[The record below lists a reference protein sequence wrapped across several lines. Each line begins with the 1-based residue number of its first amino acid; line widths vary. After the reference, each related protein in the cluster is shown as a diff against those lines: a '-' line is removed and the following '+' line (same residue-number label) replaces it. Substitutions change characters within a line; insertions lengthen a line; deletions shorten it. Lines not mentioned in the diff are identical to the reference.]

1 MNDRCCEVDKTP
13 TWDLKFL
20 TDEGAVRNAA
30 YFAAFARVAA
40 VLTEYDALLDER
52 DMLKTND
59 AMLRE
64 SLAWLAERA
73 SVMQERFASVSAVAN
88 IHPLSSNEW
97 LDQALEHGFH
107 EVEEAR

>member
-1 MNDRCCEVDKTP
+1 MSELTRSQVEDYRLGVPKKYPVVGGT
-13 TWDLKFL
+13 TRRFL
-20 TDEGAVRNAA
+20 AA
-30 YFAAFARVAA
+30 ALIAAW
-40 VLTEYDALLDER
+40 DER

-64 SLAWLAERA
+64 SLAWLADMA
-73 SVMQERFASVSAVAN
+73 SVLQERFASVSAVAN